1 MDNVSNIF
9 GGELSQNYGD
19 ADFTIARSPVYYKAN
34 GDLKLDSDSITLVV
48 EETGQKIAMHGSGF
62 TFNQPM
68 TVVDA
73 GRAIPRRAG
82 ASLLGS
88 QERISVSPDK
98 KRMIY
103 ELTLPEYSFMGSDGS
118 LVQLSLMLFDSW
130 DATFTFKQTIARKRI
145 ACLNKQVS
153 LDNTVM
159 TYQHKHTKS
168 LDIDFGARILVKGLE
183 TATKEPELWKDMMKA
198 SVTEFDAFMAFA
210 DATGRRKFFEDHM
223 KEAEHHVKCQFPKAP
238 HLLLSYQKKQNKDLN
253 YLWDKWSKYSREL
266 GMTQWAVYNTLT
278 DWSTHAP
285 ASRESSQDNIM
296 FIKYKREDIVRNTV
310 NKLLKRAA

>member
-9 GGELSQNYGD
+9 GGELSQDYGD
-19 ADFTIARSPVYYKAN
+19 ANFTIGRSPVYYEAN
-34 GDLKLDSDSITLVV
+34 GDFKLDSDSVTLFVQ
-48 EETGQKIAMHGSGF
+48 ETGQKIATHGSGF
-62 TFNQPM
+62 TFNQPRR
-68 TVVDA
+68 VVDV
-73 GRAIPRRAG
+73 GRAIPIRAG
-82 ASLLGS
+82 VDLFGS
-88 QERISVSPDK
+88 KEQIKVSPDK

-103 ELTLPEYSFMGSDGS
+103 ELSLPGYSFMGSDGS
-118 LVQLSLMLFDSW
+118 VVQLSLILLDSSDGSWPFTQTVAMYRMLCQNGCVD
-130 DATFTFKQTIARKRI
+130 
-145 ACLNKQVS
+145 

-159 TYQHKHTKS
+159 TYKHKHTKG

-183 TATKEPELWKDMMKA
+183 VATKEPEIWKDMMKA

-210 DATGRRKFFEDHM
+210 EATGRRKFFEDRM
-223 KEAEHHVKCQFPKAP
+223 KEADHHVKCQFPKAP

-285 ASRESSQDNIM
+285 AARASSQDNIM
-296 FIKYKREDIVRNTV
+296 FIRRKREDIVRNTV